1 MGSGASKPD
10 SSNPILTVNTA
21 MNEYDFIEMGA
32 ANHNNQGGVQIKD
45 SSDIINSKKEIMEWL
60 KENYTVDNNFFPE
73 NIKDEDFV
81 NKINELWRNDKQ
93 DGGGARKKRKRK
105 TRRKKNKNSTRK
117 RNRKKIK
124 SKKKK
129 RGRKKSRKKR

>member
-10 SSNPILTVNTA
+10 SSNPTLTVNTF
-21 MNEYDFIEMGA
+21 MDEDDFINMGA
-32 ANHNNQGGVQIKD
+32 ANYNNQGGVQIKD
-45 SSDIINSKKEIMEWL
+45 SSDIINSKKEIMKWL
-60 KENYTVDNNFFPE
+60 KENYTVDNNFF
-73 NIKDEDFV
+73 NDEDFAD
-81 NKINELWRNDKQ
+81 NINELWRNDKQ
-93 DGGGARKKRKRK
+93 NGGGVRKKRKRK

>member
-1 MGSGASKPD
+1 
-10 SSNPILTVNTA
+10 
-21 MNEYDFIEMGA
+21 
-32 ANHNNQGGVQIKD
+32 
-45 SSDIINSKKEIMEWL
+45 MEWL

-93 DGGGARKKRKRK
+93 DGGGVRKKRKRK